1 MQTIQKTQYHC
12 AELRRY
18 VPVMG
23 FGEQWNSQPT

>member
-12 AELRRY
+12 AELRRS

-23 FGEQWNSQPT
+23 DSRDEARNDT